1 MPVRRKRAPP
11 PAQDASA
18 HAFDE
23 EQQAFLDAPT
33 GVHLCLKAGAGAGK
47 TAVLVERIKRL
58 RQLGADV
65 LVFSHANKTVDEL
78 KDRLD
83 RAAVEGVTVLTMH
96 KYCISR
102 LLLAHLKRP
111 ESLDATI
118 EELAELLEQGT
129 LSVFEDYVV
138 VDEAQDLSTDQMR
151 IVSAIHAQDRAR
163 LILVGDLEQSIYG
176 FQGSSPKHFRGF
188 ERHLKEDQLFQIRT
202 NYRSSNSL
210 IVDAANAIASGDI
223 AAGRAVQMLP
233 NEDSHPQG
241 LLTIIGYDSRGD
253 MERLGEELE
262 ARVRYLWSQARGEHI
277 LVLSHDNVRAER
289 AHCFMLKRGIASI
302 LFSSKRSG
310 EYLRFTKKYKRSDV
324 LQFLT
329 IHGIKGG
336 QCSHVILITGEDR
349 GDGREYDEDPED
361 PESSES
367 RRLLYVAVT
376 RAVKSFTVLYDR
388 GQKAQPCRWL
398 SNAWGFFETIDA
410 EKYQSSKDR
419 RPSPSSP
426 FIRVTDLVAK
436 NGSLGLG
443 STFRSLAEHATDLNP
458 QLFFSSRVED
468 LDACDGCGS
477 LISQQAKKAYNLG
490 LEMFVGV
497 QFENHVALA
506 LTRDSF
512 LKHAREVRDLVSRLY
527 VNKDIWE
534 AFAGK
539 RRTAQVLPSEQ
550 ETEEVRKTRA
560 AFRAWWKAKAGLLFC
575 DLWRKL
581 TLTGQEDETEL
592 WAGLYE
598 GLPPCLRRDFQKA
611 FTNPA
616 RKFSTLEPLAEHWKL
631 RVVQEKL
638 RFEREQ
644 EQYVAPDFSSFF
656 RRTIPNL
663 DTDFATRLSLRK
675 VVSRCFE
682 ATGALLGGSRC
693 RQDLCLFSTLDC
705 CFRSLQANCEDTS
718 DYGSQWQTLLH
729 LAQSDKSPIACT
741 VEELCLEETAAEQ
754 IRSDAAEVLRKL
766 GAPRDMHTRSRDE
779 FSCKSDYGDLDLTA
793 HGCVVGV
800 CDFLFPE
807 GPLEVKAT
815 LLNISAEHCA
825 QAIWYACSFG
835 SRKAYL
841 WDVYRRRLLIWD
853 RLPSRSSYFT
863 ACISEYL
870 RKNPPPGTSHSK
882 VIKDHQVIRLES
894 RDASPER
901 ASERAS

>member
-1 MPVRRKRAPP
+1 MPVLRKRAPP
-11 PAQDASA
+11 PA

-151 IVSAIHAQDRAR
+151 IVRAIHAQDRAR

-176 FQGSSPKHFRGF
+176 FQGSSPKHLRGY
-188 ERHLKEDQLFQIRT
+188 ELYLKEEQRFQMRT

-210 IVDAANAIASGDI
+210 IVEAANAIASNDI

-233 NEDSHPQG
+233 SSASQPQG
-241 LLTIIGYDSRGD
+241 LLTIIGYDSRGN

-262 ARVRYLWSQARGEHI
+262 ARVRYLWSQARGENI

-349 GDGREYDEDPED
+349 GDGKELDEDPED

-388 GQKAQPCRWL
+388 GQKAAQPCRWL

-419 RPSPSSP
+419 RPWSSSP
-426 FIRVTDLVAK
+426 FIRVTDLVTK

-443 STFRSLAEHATDLNP
+443 SSFRSLTENAADLNP

-477 LISQQAKKAYNLG
+477 LISKQARKAYDLG

-497 QFENHVALA
+497 QFENHVSLALA
-506 LTRDSF
+506 RDSF

-534 AFAGK
+534 AFTGK
-539 RRTAQVLPSEQ
+539 RRTFQEATSEQ
-550 ETEEVRKTRA
+550 ETEEVQKTHA
-560 AFRAWWKAKAGLLFC
+560 AFHAWWKAKAGLLFC
-575 DLWRKL
+575 DLSRKV
-581 TLTGQEDETEL
+581 TLPEKEDETEL
-592 WAGLYE
+592 WAGLYD
-598 GLPPCLRRDFQKA
+598 GLPPRLRRDFQKA
-611 FTNPA
+611 FTYPVH
-616 RKFSTLEPLAEHWKL
+616 KFSTLEPLAEHWKL
-631 RVVQEKL
+631 RVLQEKV
-638 RFEREQ
+638 RFELEQ
-644 EQYVAPDFSSFF
+644 EQYVAPDFASFF

-682 ATGALLGGSRC
+682 ATGELLGGSRSC
-693 RQDLCLFSTLDC
+693 QDLCLFSTLDC
-705 CFRSLQANCEDTS
+705 CSRSLQANFDGIY
-718 DYGSQWQTLLH
+718 DYDAQWQALLH

-754 IRSDAAEVLRKL
+754 IRSDAAEVLRQL
-766 GAPRDMHTRSRDE
+766 GAPLDMHTRSHDE
-779 FSCKSDYGDLDLTA
+779 FSCKSDYGDLDLAA

-835 SRKAYL
+835 SQKAYL
-841 WDVYRRRLLIWD
+841 WDVYRRRLLVWD
-853 RLPSRSSYFT
+853 RLPSRSAYFT

-870 RKNPPPGTSHSK
+870 RRNPPPGASHSK
-882 VIKDHQVIRLES
+882 VIKERQVIRLGP
-894 RDASPER
+894 RDGSAD
-901 ASERAS
+901 A